1 MNVWWCDL
9 NKHTVKCFS
18 GMITYIVDARI
29 QICRQI
35 SVSWKRP
42 FCFKW
47 NSGCRHFPVVSGS
60 WLLPEHS
67 NQFKLTA
74 ESREIIQLRFH
85 TYWNL
90 ATTSVIN
97 SNYVVLITIL
107 LSNVQSQSFGSRWR
121 PETERGSG
129 FAFCLDRSVET
140 TNKRRGGG
148 ACGSWEDPY
157 SWHWV
162 VNSPLTSYF
171 RPAALTPLVMKI
183 HEKILKSIIMSSIN
197 G

>member
-42 FCFKW
+42 LKT
-47 NSGCRHFPVVSGS
+47 PVVSGS
-60 WLLPEHS
+60 WLLPEQS

-97 SNYVVLITIL
+97 SNYVVLITIF
-107 LSNVQSQSFGSRWR
+107 LSNVQSQWFGSRWR
-121 PETERGSG
+121 PET
-129 FAFCLDRSVET
+129 DRVWLHFLSWPFSRDDQQEAGRRRVLLRQPKVSVPLLWFM
-140 TNKRRGGG
+140 RR
-148 ACGSWEDPY
+148 SLL
-157 SWHWV
+157 
-162 VNSPLTSYF
+162 LTLSC
-171 RPAALTPLVMKI
+171 
-183 HEKILKSIIMSSIN
+183 
-197 G
+197 